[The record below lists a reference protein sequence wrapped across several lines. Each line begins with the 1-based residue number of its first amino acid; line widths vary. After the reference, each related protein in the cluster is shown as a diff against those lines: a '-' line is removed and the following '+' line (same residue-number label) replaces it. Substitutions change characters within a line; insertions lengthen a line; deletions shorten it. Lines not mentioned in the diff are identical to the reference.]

1 MRELYRHKEFS
12 TVAYYKSLLE
22 AEGISVLLRNETLQ
36 MSGLSEIPIP
46 EFYPNICVM
55 NDEDYEKEKNFYDKY
70 ISQVINQ
77 KDAEELGYF
86 WVVTEAKV
94 IEGSAVPMGSNP
106 ITPTTNIDKE
116 PSFLDLLGKIDT
128 QEKAAES
135 TFSIID
141 AINKNNFLI

>member
-55 NDEDYEKEKNFYDKY
+55 NDEDYEKAWN
-70 ISQVINQ
+70 ILNRVMTT
-77 KDAEELGYF
+77 DAENSEIE
-86 WVVTEAKV
+86 VTCPVCGETNPGHFDICFSCEENLPSADGSLVQAPPV
-94 IEGSAVPMGSNP
+94 IE
-106 ITPTTNIDKE
+106 
-116 PSFLDLLGKIDT
+116 
-128 QEKAAES
+128 Q
-135 TFSIID
+135 
-141 AINKNNFLI
+141 